1 MKGISYFRD
10 AQAAGVSLSPEFV
23 RQVLGS
29 PKCTV
34 EQAAYSALA
43 LEEDRKDTL
52 RTDLMR
58 QRDDLKEKLAKV
70 EGMLDELDALRVLET
85 RT

>member
-10 AQAAGVSLSPEFV
+10 AQAAGVSLSPDFV

-34 EQAAYSALA
+34 QQAAYSALA
-43 LEEDRKDTL
+43 LEQDRVATL
-52 RTDLMR
+52 REDLMR
-58 QRDDLKEKLAKV
+58 QRTRLKADLERV
-70 EGMLDELDALRVLET
+70 ELMLDELDALRILGT
-85 RT
+85 RS

>member
-10 AQAAGVSLSPEFV
+10 AVANGVALSPDFV
-23 RQVLGS
+23 RKCLGD

-43 LEEDRKDTL
+43 LEQDRQATL
-52 RTDLMR
+52 REDLLR
-58 QRDDLKEKLAKV
+58 QRRELKEKLANV
-70 EGMLDELDALRVLET
+70 ESALDELDALRILEA
-85 RT
+85 